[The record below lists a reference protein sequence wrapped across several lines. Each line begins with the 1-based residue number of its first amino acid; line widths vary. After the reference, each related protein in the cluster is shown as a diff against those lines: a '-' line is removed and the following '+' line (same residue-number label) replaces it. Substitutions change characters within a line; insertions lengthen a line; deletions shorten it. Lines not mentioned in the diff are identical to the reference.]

1 MLAAALL
8 ASLWAQAE
16 QAPAPPP
23 APPRPAPATAP
34 ALPPPNEIS
43 VHARLAYRIGND
55 AQAVGPAAGFSLGG
69 MFERR
74 YFASR
79 RGIELGAA
87 VDFFYDRFSTAVVGS
102 SPDAT
107 GQETQYAASR
117 TLSRTS
123 FALLQTVGGRTTGL
137 RIFAAVGPGITIGY
151 FSSPELV
158 LRPGNTT
165 AAQPLARAALG
176 AEIALSSLT
185 AVVLRADYSHSF
197 TRPLFTTD
205 AGPAYS
211 LFGDVFDAG
220 AGMLVRF

>member
-23 APPRPAPATAP
+23 VPPRPSPVAAPAT
-34 ALPPPNEIS
+34 PPNQIS
-43 VHARLAYRIGND
+43 AQARLAYRIGSD
-55 AQAVGPAAGFSLGG
+55 AQVGPAAGFSLGG

-79 RGIELGAA
+79 RGLELGAA
-87 VDFFYDRFSTAVVGS
+87 VDFFYDHFSTAVVGS
-102 SPDAT
+102 SVDAT
-107 GQETQYAASR
+107 GQETQYAADR

-123 FALLQTVGGRTTGL
+123 FALLQTVGWRTTDL
-137 RIFAAVGPGITIGY
+137 RIFAAVGPGVTIGY

-176 AEIALSSLT
+176 AEIALSPLT
-185 AVVLRADYSHSF
+185 ALVLRADYSHAF
-197 TRPLFTTD
+197 TRPLFTTQ

>member
-8 ASLWAQAE
+8 ASLLAQAE

-23 APPRPAPATAP
+23 APPRPVPVAAAPA
-34 ALPPPNEIS
+34 PPPNEIS
-43 VHARLAYRIGND
+43 VHARLAYRIGSD
-55 AQAVGPAAGFSLGG
+55 AQVGPSAGFSLGG

-74 YFASR
+74 YLASR
-79 RGIELGAA
+79 RGMELGAA
-87 VDFFYDRFSTAVVGS
+87 VDFFYDHFSTAVVGS
-102 SPDAT
+102 SVDAT
-107 GQETQYAASR
+107 GQETQYAADR

-123 FALLQTVGGRTTGL
+123 FALLQTVGWRTPDL
-137 RIFAAVGPGITIGY
+137 RIFAAVGAGITIGY

-176 AEIALSSLT
+176 AEIALSPLT
-185 AVVLRADYSHSF
+185 AVVLRADYSHAF
-197 TRPLFTTD
+197 TRPLFTTE